1 MYDVAYTFRSIS
13 LTVGPVQAL
22 ELLEVLAALLTVGA
36 AGADE
41 LSVLGIV
48 ARPHINTALCE
59 GQ

>member
-1 MYDVAYTFRSIS
+1 MCDVATLRRVP
-13 LTVGPVQAL
+13 LTVGPIRAL
-22 ELLEVLAALLTVGA
+22 ELLDVLPALLTVGA

-48 ARPHINTALCE
+48 PRPHIHSARCE

>member
-22 ELLEVLAALLTVGA
+22 ELLDVLAALLTVGA
-36 AGADE
+36 DACKF
-41 LSVLGIV
+41 SVLGIV

>member
-22 ELLEVLAALLTVGA
+22 ELLDVLAALLTVT
-36 AGADE
+36 ADACKF
-41 LSVLGIV
+41 SVLDIIPG
-48 ARPHINTALCE
+48 PHIHSARRE

>member
-1 MYDVAYTFRSIS
+1 MCDVATLRRVP
-13 LTVGPVQAL
+13 LTVGPIRAL
-22 ELLEVLAALLTVGA
+22 ELLDVLPALLTVGA

-41 LSVLGIV
+41 LSILDIV